1 MEIEPPAVTIVW
13 ACGQGV
19 DTYAAAGREVQVPR
33 PRCPTC
39 RGWMIF
45 WSGYWRFTRGKAGRC
60 WVKRA
65 RCMSCRVSH
74 ALLPSFGLVRRLDE
88 VRVVGRALAGVVS
101 GRGMRPLARELEV
114 PHETL
119 RGWRRRYRTRSPT
132 LAAGFAALAVALGG
146 VGTDLSGEPERAVL
160 EALGAAWWQA
170 RRRFGEMVPAVFEF
184 ASLVSG
190 GELLGTTT
198 SPPWARPGGAAL
210 MPPVP
215 VDRDEGAP
223 DDR

>member
-1 MEIEPPAVTIVW
+1 MEIVPPAVTIVW
-13 ACGQGV
+13 ACRQGV
-19 DTYAAAGREVQVPR
+19 DAYAAAGRGVQVPR
-33 PRCPTC
+33 PRCPGC
-39 RGWMIF
+39 RRSMIF
-45 WSGYWRFTRGKAGRC
+45 WSGYWRFTRTEARRC

-65 RCMSCRVSH
+65 RCTGCGVSH
-74 ALLPSFGLVRRLDE
+74 ALLPSFALVRRLDE
-88 VRVVGRALAGVVS
+88 VRVVGQALAGVVS

-114 PHETL
+114 PYETL

-132 LAAGFAALAVALGG
+132 LAAGFAALTVALGG
-146 VGTDLSGEPERAVL
+146 TGPELSGEPERAGL

-170 RRRFGEMVPAVFEF
+170 RRRFGEAVPAVFEF

-198 SPPWARPGGAAL
+198 SPPWAGLGRTAL

-215 VDRDEGAP
+215 VQP
-223 DDR
+223 

>member
-13 ACGQGV
+13 ACRHGV
-19 DTYAAAGREVQVPR
+19 DAYAAAGRGVEVPR
-33 PRCPTC
+33 PKCPAC
-39 RGWMIF
+39 GRSMIF
-45 WSGYWRFTRGKAGRC
+45 WSGYWRFTRAEAGRC
-60 WVKRA
+60 WVRRA
-65 RCMSCRVSH
+65 RCTSCVVSH
-74 ALLPSFGLVRRLDE
+74 ALLPSFALVRRLDE

-101 GRGMRPLARELEV
+101 GRGMRPLARELAV

-146 VGTDLSGEPERAVL
+146 MGPELSAQPERAAL

-170 RRRFGEMVPAVFEF
+170 QRRFGEEVPAVFEF
-184 ASLVSG
+184 ASVVSG

-198 SPPWARPGGAAL
+198 SPPWAGLGGTAL

-215 VDRDEGAP
+215 VEP
-223 DDR
+223 

>member
-13 ACGQGV
+13 ACRQ
-19 DTYAAAGREVQVPR
+19 DMDAYAAAGQDVRVPR
-33 PRCPTC
+33 PRCPGC
-39 RGWMIF
+39 GRWMIF
-45 WSGYWRFTRGKAGRC
+45 WFGYWRFTRTGRC

-65 RCMSCRVSH
+65 KCTSCRVSH
-74 ALLPSFGLVRRLDE
+74 ALLPSFALVRRLDE

-119 RGWRRRYRTRSPT
+119 RGWRRRYRGRSPT
-132 LAAGFAALAVALGG
+132 LAAGFAAWSVALGS
-146 VGTDLSGEPERAVL
+146 VGPELSADPERAGL

-170 RRRFGEMVPAVFEF
+170 RRRFGEAVPAVFEF
-184 ASLVSG
+184 ASVVSG

-198 SPPWARPGGAAL
+198 SPPWAGLGRTAL

-215 VDRDEGAP
+215 VEP
-223 DDR
+223 C